1 MEGFL
6 TDLFDF
12 QRFVRNK
19 DVQKVINEVDSRY
32 KKQPLDMRDL
42 QTLNAAGDV
51 YVKQRGPDE
60 GEDG

>member
-32 KKQPLDMRDL
+32 I
-42 QTLNAAGDV
+42 TA
-51 YVKQRGPDE
+51 
-60 GEDG
+60 